1 MHEKERDMSNGPA
14 ERVAIVTGA
23 ARGIGLAIARRLCA
37 DGLRVALA
45 DVDASTA
52 LTAAAALGDHTLPV
66 ACNVAD
72 PADVNALVATVLD
85 RWGHID
91 VLVNNAGIV
100 GPNKPL
106 VDVTDDEWARTLA
119 VNLTGVFNCCRAV
132 APHMLEAGWGRI
144 VNVASIAGKE
154 GNPNLAA
161 YSATKAAVI
170 GLTKSLGKELAATE
184 IRVNCI
190 APAVIETEILAQ
202 ATPET
207 VAYMVSRI
215 PLGRPGRAEEVAALV
230 AWLAS
235 AECSFST
242 GAVYDIS
249 GGRATY

>member
-1 MHEKERDMSNGPA
+1 
-14 ERVAIVTGA
+14 
-23 ARGIGLAIARRLCA
+23 
-37 DGLRVALA
+37 
-45 DVDASTA
+45 
-52 LTAAAALGDHTLPV
+52 
-66 ACNVAD
+66 
-72 PADVNALVATVLD
+72 
-85 RWGHID
+85 

-106 VDVTDDEWARTLA
+106 VDVADDEWARTLA
-119 VNLTGVFNCCRAV
+119 INLTGVFNCCRAV
-132 APHMLEAGWGRI
+132 VPHMAEAGWGRI

-170 GLTKSLGKELAATE
+170 GLTKSLGKELATTE

-202 ATPET
+202 ATPAT
-207 VAYMVSRI
+207 VAYMVSKI

>member
-1 MHEKERDMSNGPA
+1 MNNSPA
-14 ERVAIVTGA
+14 AQVAIVTGA

-37 DGLRVALA
+37 DGRHVALV
-45 DVDASTA
+45 DVDVSTA
-52 LTAAAALGDHTLPV
+52 ITAAAALGDCALPL

-72 PADVNALVATVLD
+72 STAVNAMVATVLD
-85 RWGHID
+85 KWGRID

-106 VDVTDDEWARTLA
+106 VDVADDEWARTLA
-119 VNLTGVFNCCRAV
+119 INLTGVFNCCRAV
-132 APHMLEAGWGRI
+132 VPHMAEAGWGRI

-170 GLTKSLGKELAATE
+170 GLTKSLGKELATTE

-202 ATPET
+202 ATPAT
-207 VAYMVSRI
+207 VAYMVSKI

-230 AWLAS
+230 AWLSS